1 MIDRSQNGIFSNSK
15 SGHFILTDSRGLKV
29 LSVVDEATNFGSN
42 FTKVVCVTE
51 DQNSLQIYPNPTNDI
66 GIRLTHAT
74 HQINAIYIFSQD
86 GKSVFETVSD
96 QQSVFIPVSDLSP
109 GIYLVKVVT
118 DFGFSTSKFIKL

>member
-1 MIDRSQNGIFSNSK
+1 MIYRSQNGIYSTTNN
-15 SGHFILTDSRGLKV
+15 GHFILTDSRGSNV

-42 FTKVVCVTE
+42 FSKIVCVTE
-51 DQNSLQIYPNPTNDI
+51 DQNSLQIYPNPTKEV

-86 GKSVFETVSD
+86 GKSVFESESD
-96 QQSVFIPVSDLSP
+96 QRSAFIPVSDLSP

-118 DFGFSTSKFIKL
+118 DLGFSTSKFIKL